1 MKLFLSPGF
10 RAFAGRPLLV
20 SLIVIGTLLG
30 LSGCAG
36 YSEFR
41 AGKRLLLQNQIEE
54 GLAEMESAI
63 RADPDS
69 SEYKNTYKIAR
80 ERAIVE
86 LLREGERLLQTQ
98 KWADAEKTYQRVLQ
112 LDTGNQ
118 TAHNGLKK
126 VRTQVA
132 LSEQMHKAYAA
143 RDRQDWAQAT
153 AWLNKVLQQDPG
165 HVDALGLQAELRRKV
180 PPAAPENQRLSAA
193 FRKPVS
199 IEFRE
204 ANLRQ
209 VFDVIARTSGLNF
222 IFDKDIKP
230 DQKTSISLRD
240 SNVETAIHYLLLANQ
255 LERQVMNAN
264 TLFIYPNNAAK
275 IKEFQ
280 DLSVRSFQ
288 LAYADARNVAAALKA
303 LFKGREV
310 VVDEKLNLLVVR
322 DTPEA
327 IQVVEKMVKIYDVPE
342 AEVMLELEI
351 IEVSRSKLSE
361 IGIRWP
367 DSLSLTPLASDSGQG
382 LTLNDLK
389 QLNATGIGAQLGSLS
404 FNLTQTDGKFNTL
417 ANPRIRVVNRE
428 KAKVLIGD
436 KVPIVTVTTLPN
448 VGVTEN
454 ISYVDVGLKLD
465 VEPTIYRGNDVLIK
479 VSMEVSN
486 VSGTQTTK
494 NGSVA
499 YSFGTRSANTILRL
513 HDGETQV
520 LAGLIN
526 DDDRESMSK
535 IPGAGDLPIV
545 GRLFGKNRDEGKKS
559 EIILSITP
567 RIVRNAQWRE
577 QTELEFS
584 SGAEAKTRDQGGSS
598 GAGSVSLSSSASSP
612 ATTSTPNTPAKGAAP
627 PASALKI
634 TSPLPSAA
642 LGSALPEGSDAAQ

>member
-1 MKLFLSPGF
+1 ML
-10 RAFAGRPLLV
+10 AG
-20 SLIVIGTLLG
+20 LIVIGTLTG

-36 YSEFR
+36 SSEFR

-54 GLAEMESAI
+54 GLAEMESAV
-63 RADPDS
+63 RLDPDS
-69 SEYKNTYKIAR
+69 SEYRNTYKIAR
-80 ERAIVE
+80 ERAVAD

-98 KWADAEKTYQRVLQ
+98 KLAAAEKIYQRVLQ
-112 LDTGNQ
+112 LDVGNQ
-118 TAHNGLKK
+118 TAQNSLKK
-126 VRTQVA
+126 VRLQTA
-132 LSEQMHKAYAA
+132 LSEMMVNAYAA
-143 RDRQDWAQAT
+143 RDQKDWVQAS
-153 AWLNKVLQQDPG
+153 AWLNKVLQQDPL
-165 HVDALGLQAELRRKV
+165 HVDALGLQAELRRKLPLV
-180 PPAAPENQRLSAA
+180 PPQNQRLSAA
-193 FRKPVS
+193 FRKPIS

-209 VFDVIARTSGLNF
+209 VFDLIAKTSGLNF
-222 IFDKDIKP
+222 IFDKDIKS
-230 DQKTSISLRD
+230 DQKTTISLRD
-240 SNVETAIHYLLLANQ
+240 SNVETAIHYLLMANQ
-255 LERQVMNAN
+255 LERQVMNTN
-264 TLFIYPNNAAK
+264 TLFIYPSNAAK
-275 IKEFQ
+275 MKEYQ

-288 LAYADARNVAAALKA
+288 LAYADAKNVAVALKT
-303 LFKGREV
+303 LFKGRDV

-361 IGIRWP
+361 MGVRWP
-367 DSLSLTPLASDSGQG
+367 DGLSLTPLASDSGQG
-382 LTLNDLK
+382 LTLSDLR
-389 QLNATGIGAQLGSLS
+389 QLSSTGIGAQLGALS
-404 FNLTQTDGKFNTL
+404 FNFSQTDGKFNTL

-448 VGVTEN
+448 VGISEN

-494 NGSVA
+494 NGSIA

-513 HDGETQV
+513 QDGETQV

-526 DDDRESMSK
+526 DDDRESISK
-535 IPGAGDLPIV
+535 IPVAGDLPIV
-545 GRLFGKNRDEGKKS
+545 GRLFGRNRDEGKKS

-567 RIVRNAQWRE
+567 RIVRNAQWRD
-577 QTELEFS
+577 QSELEFS
-584 SGAEAKTRDQGGSS
+584 SGAEAKTRDQARGS
-598 GAGSVSLSSSASSP
+598 GSVSLSSG
-612 ATTSTPNTPAKGAAP
+612 GAAP
-627 PASALKI
+627 ESAAAASSAPPKALTPALTPSGVPNRAL
-634 TSPLPSAA
+634 LPSAA
-642 LGSALPEGSDAAQ
+642 FGSDLPEVSDAQ

>member
-1 MKLFLSPGF
+1 MGKTLLIG
-10 RAFAGRPLLV
+10 LLV
-20 SLIVIGTLLG
+20 VGTLMG

-36 YSEFR
+36 SAEFR
-41 AGKRLLLQNQIEE
+41 EGKRLLLQNHIEE
-54 GLAEMESAI
+54 GLAEMAAAV

-80 ERAIVE
+80 ERAMAN
-86 LLREGERLLQTQ
+86 LLREGDRLQQAKKFTE
-98 KWADAEKTYQRVLQ
+98 AEKAYQRVLQ
-112 LDTGNQ
+112 LDAGNP
-118 TAHNGLKK
+118 TAQNSLNKL
-126 VRTQVA
+126 RTHMA
-132 LSEQMHKAYAA
+132 LSALMLKAYAA
-143 RDRQDWAQAT
+143 RDQRDWVQAS

-165 HVDALGLQAELRRKV
+165 HLDALALQAEWRRQQP
-180 PPAAPENQRLSAA
+180 PPAAAENQRLSAA

-209 VFDVIARTSGLNF
+209 VFDVIAKTSGLNF
-222 IFDKDIKP
+222 VFDKDIKP
-230 DQKTSISLRD
+230 DQKTSIALRD

-264 TLFIYPNNAAK
+264 TLFIYPSNAAK
-275 IKEFQ
+275 IKEHQ
-280 DLSVRSFQ
+280 DLSIRSFQ
-288 LAYADARNVAAALKA
+288 LAYADAKNVAAALKT
-303 LFKGREV
+303 LFKGRDV

-327 IQVVEKMVKIYDVPE
+327 IRVVEKMVKIYDVPE

-361 IGIRWP
+361 LGVRWP
-367 DSLSLTPLASDSGQG
+367 DGLTLTPLASSSGQG
-382 LTLNDLK
+382 LTLSDLQ
-389 QLNATGIGAQLGSLS
+389 QLNAAAIGAQVGALS

-448 VGVTEN
+448 VGVSEN
-454 ISYVDVGLKLD
+454 ISYIDVGLKLD

-486 VSGTQTTK
+486 IAGSQTTK

-499 YSFGTRSANTILRL
+499 YSFGTRSASTILRL

-526 DDDRESMSK
+526 DDDRESISK
-535 IPGAGDLPIV
+535 IPGAGDLPVV

-567 RIVRNAQWRE
+567 RVVRNAQWRD

-584 SGAEAKTRDQGGSS
+584 SGAEARTRDQGESS
-598 GAGSVSLSSSASSP
+598 GSGSVRFSSTAAPAAPTPSNTPTTGSASSP
-612 ATTSTPNTPAKGAAP
+612 SAAP
-627 PASALKI
+627 VTA
-634 TSPLPSAA
+634 PLPAA
-642 LGSALPEGSDAAQ
+642 VMDTALPEGGDAQ

>member
-1 MKLFLSPGF
+1 MGKTLLIV
-10 RAFAGRPLLV
+10 LLV
-20 SLIVIGTLLG
+20 VGTLMG

-36 YSEFR
+36 SAEFR
-41 AGKRLLLQNQIEE
+41 EGKRLLLQNHIEE
-54 GLAEMESAI
+54 GLAEMAAAV

-80 ERAIVE
+80 ERAMAD
-86 LLREGERLLQTQ
+86 LLREGDRLQQAQ
-98 KWADAEKTYQRVLQ
+98 KFTEAEKTYQRVLQ
-112 LDTGNQ
+112 LDAGNQ
-118 TAHNGLKK
+118 AAQNSLNK
-126 VRTQVA
+126 VRTQMA
-132 LSEQMHKAYAA
+132 LSALMLKAYAA
-143 RDRQDWAQAT
+143 RDQRDWVQAS
-153 AWLNKVLQQDPG
+153 AWLDKVLQQDPG
-165 HVDALGLQAELRRKV
+165 HLNALGLQAELRRQQ
-180 PPAAPENQRLSAA
+180 PPAAAENQRLSAA

-209 VFDVIARTSGLNF
+209 VFDVIAKTSGLNF
-222 IFDKDIKP
+222 VFDKDIKP
-230 DQKTSISLRD
+230 DQKTSIALRD

-264 TLFIYPNNAAK
+264 TLFIYPSNAAK
-275 IKEFQ
+275 IKEHQ
-280 DLSVRSFQ
+280 DLSIRSFQ
-288 LAYADARNVAAALKA
+288 LAYADAKNVAAALKT
-303 LFKGREV
+303 LFKGRDV

-327 IQVVEKMVKIYDVPE
+327 IRVVEKMVKIYDVPE

-361 IGIRWP
+361 LGVRWP
-367 DSLSLTPLASDSGQG
+367 DGLTLTPLASDSGQG
-382 LTLNDLK
+382 LTLSDLR
-389 QLNATGIGAQLGSLS
+389 QLNASAIGAQVGALS

-448 VGVTEN
+448 VGVSEN

-486 VSGTQTTK
+486 IAGSQTTK

-499 YSFGTRSANTILRL
+499 YSFGTRSASTILRL

-526 DDDRESMSK
+526 DDDRESISK

-567 RIVRNAQWRE
+567 RVVRNAQWRD

-584 SGAEAKTRDQGGSS
+584 SGAEARTRDQGDSS
-598 GAGSVSLSSSASSP
+598 GAVRFSSTAAP
-612 ATTSTPNTPAKGAAP
+612 GAPTPRNTPTTTGTAP
-627 PASALKI
+627 S
-634 TSPLPSAA
+634 PSAA
-642 LGSALPEGSDAAQ
+642 PVVTAPLPAAAFGGALPEGSDAQ